1 MALSVGIVGLPNAG
15 KSTLYR
21 ALTRAHVAI
30 APYPFTTVAPNVGV
44 AVVPDSRLEA
54 IARVVGAGRIV
65 PATIRVVDIA
75 GLVRGAHRG
84 EGLGNQFLAHIREV
98 SALLHVVRAFQD
110 PEVAHVEGQPDP
122 VRDIGIVETEL
133 ALADLGTV
141 VRRRERIA
149 PRARSGDAAARA
161 ELEVLEQV
169 EAHLNRGDPVRLL
182 PLTLQE
188 AVRPLHLLTAKP
200 TAYVLNVGEDGAP
213 PDLDAVRAH
222 AERVKSPVVVACLRL
237 EAELLEL
244 APEEAAAYR
253 RISGLPDDALT
264 QVVRAAYG
272 LLDLVTFFSIE
283 SGEVRAWPVPRGTAA
298 QEAAGEIHTDM
309 ARGFIAAE
317 VIDWEELVRA
327 GSVSAAREQGKIRT
341 EGRTYRVQDGD
352 VITFRFSGGGG
363 S

>member
-1 MALSVGIVGLPNAG
+1 
-15 KSTLYR
+15 
-21 ALTRAHVAI
+21 
-30 APYPFTTVAPNVGV
+30 
-44 AVVPDSRLEA
+44 
-54 IARVVGAGRIV
+54 
-65 PATIRVVDIA
+65 
-75 GLVRGAHRG
+75 
-84 EGLGNQFLAHIREV
+84 
-98 SALLHVVRAFQD
+98 
-110 PEVAHVEGQPDP
+110 
-122 VRDIGIVETEL
+122 
-133 ALADLGTV
+133 
-141 VRRRERIA
+141 
-149 PRARSGDAAARA
+149 
-161 ELEVLEQV
+161 
-169 EAHLNRGDPVRLL
+169 
-182 PLTLQE
+182 
-188 AVRPLHLLTAKP
+188 
-200 TAYVLNVGEDGAP
+200 
-213 PDLDAVRAH
+213 VRAH

>member
-30 APYPFTTVAPNVGV
+30 APYPFTTVDPNVGV
-44 AVVPDSRLEA
+44 AVVPDPRLEA
-54 IARVVGAGRIV
+54 IAQVVGAGRIV
-65 PATIRVVDIA
+65 PATLRVVDIA

-84 EGLGNQFLAHIREV
+84 EGLGNQFLAHVREA
-98 SALLHVVRAFQD
+98 SALLHVVRAFQN
-110 PEVAHVEGQPDP
+110 PEVAHVEGRPDP

-141 VRRRERIA
+141 ARRRERVA

-169 EAHLNRGDPVRLL
+169 ETHLNRGEPVRLL
-182 PLTLQE
+182 EQALQE
-188 AVRPLHLLTAKP
+188 AVRPLRLLTGKP
-200 TAYVLNVGEDGAP
+200 TAYVLNVGEEGGA
-213 PDLDAVRAH
+213 PDLDAVRTH
-222 AERVKSPVVVACLRL
+222 AERVRSPVVVACLRL

-244 APEEAAAYR
+244 PPEEAADYR
-253 RISGLPDDALT
+253 RISGLPEDALR

-283 SGEVRAWPVPRGTAA
+283 GGEVRAWPVPRGTPA
-298 QEAAGEIHTDM
+298 QQAAGEVHTDM

-317 VIDWEELVRA
+317 VVPWEELVQA
-327 GSVSAAREQGKIRT
+327 GSVSAARERGKIRT

-352 VITFRFSGGGG
+352 VITFRFSA
-363 S
+363 